1 MKECDNIMSVVP
13 FSRITIS
20 ECFQRPSLKVK
31 SFTLLDIG
39 EYLLDVAQTDNWK
52 SIDYGNVWLKIHHF
66 VSWELNLDG
75 VKVI

>member
-20 ECFQRPSLKVK
+20 EWFQRPSLKVK

-39 EYLLDVAQTDNWK
+39 ECLLDVAQTDN
-52 SIDYGNVWLKIHHF
+52 
-66 VSWELNLDG
+66 
-75 VKVI
+75 